1 MKLLKP
7 LLVAA
12 LAFEIVPAPP
22 AGAALAQSPSPR
34 ACAAARARGRM
45 LAGCTR
51 SRPRPEPTPARQRTR
66 PRATAEPAPILV
78 PGPEPAPSSRADPSA
93 LVGTWQGVVL
103 EPRSLTQ
110 PQYPLSV
117 RIEADSS
124 GQPVGAVQYPS
135 FPCTGVWSS
144 PTLHGTVWR
153 FKETII
159 EGGARGSEMTA
170 SDGTPLC
177 AADVVIELEVTGDRE
192 FLNVR
197 LYPNNYESQP
207 SRGTLRRSY

>member
-1 MKLLKP
+1 MTPLKP
-7 LLVAA
+7 LLIAA
-12 LAFEIVPAPP
+12 LAFGIAPVPPV
-22 AGAALAQSPSPR
+22 GATVAQAPSPR
-34 ACAAARARGRM
+34 ACAAARARSRI
-45 LAGCTR
+45 LAGCP
-51 SRPRPEPTPARQRTR
+51 RPRSTAPPTR
-66 PRATAEPAPILV
+66 PRERSSARPTTAPPPISARETELAPPPA
-78 PGPEPAPSSRADPSA
+78 ADASA
-93 LVGTWQGVVL
+93 LVGTWEGIVL

-124 GQPVGAVQYPS
+124 GQPVGAVQYAT

-144 PTLHGTVWR
+144 PTRRGAVWR
-153 FKETII
+153 FRETII
-159 EGGARGSEMTA
+159 EGGARGSETTG

-207 SRGTLRRSY
+207 SRGTLRRVF